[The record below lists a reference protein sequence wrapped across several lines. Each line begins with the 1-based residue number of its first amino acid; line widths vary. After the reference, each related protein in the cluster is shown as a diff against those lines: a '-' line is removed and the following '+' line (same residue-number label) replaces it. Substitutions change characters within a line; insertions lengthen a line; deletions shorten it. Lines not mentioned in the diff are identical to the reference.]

1 MSPQLFGGA
10 GVSDRRLVHLYV
22 NPSSECNLSC
32 AHCWIVPDRSGL
44 GFSTRDRRPE
54 EFTVAQFSGLL
65 AAASGLGLKRLKFT
79 GSEPLLRAD
88 FAGLYS
94 AAVNCP
100 ASPEVDIETNGT
112 LEPPGLW
119 EALGAHPPGLVSV
132 SLDST
137 ESTIHDGFRGVP
149 GAWDRT
155 RGFIGRLTAAG
166 ILTQVIMSVPEPEI
180 EPVLRM
186 AMLCREMRVH
196 SLKVNPV
203 QPMGRGVQLTG
214 GVDRAA
220 RMIDFSRRVHSL
232 LGASVMVDMP
242 PAFMPLNRLAA
253 SSRCPLLSL
262 LGVLPDGGISFCGI
276 GFSCP
281 SLVMGNFLRDDLAG
295 IWRSAAVL
303 DRLRNDLSIG
313 LNGICGD
320 CIHETSC
327 MGNCVMQN
335 YSTTGSFR
343 EPFWLCAEAERS
355 GLFPPSRRAGWH
367 AQVHPQS

>member
-1 MSPQLFGGA
+1 
-10 GVSDRRLVHLYV
+10 VSDRRLIHLYV

-32 AHCWIVPDRSGL
+32 AHCWISPNGSGL
-44 GFSTRDRRPE
+44 GFSTRDRRSG
-54 EFTVAQFSGLL
+54 EFTVTQFTDLL

-88 FAGLYS
+88 FAELYM
-94 AAVNCP
+94 AAANCP
-100 ASPEVDIETNGT
+100 ASPEVCIETNGT

-119 EALGAHPPGLVSV
+119 EVLEAHPPGLVSV

-137 ESTIHDGFRGVP
+137 ESDVHDSFRGVP
-149 GAWDRT
+149 GAWERS

-166 ILTQVIMSVPEPEI
+166 IITQVIMSVAETEI

-203 QPMGRGVQLTG
+203 QPMGRGVKLTG
-214 GVDRAA
+214 GADRAA
-220 RMIDFSRRVHSL
+220 RLIAFSRHIHSL
-232 LGASVMVDMP
+232 LGPSVLVDMP
-242 PAFMPLNRLAA
+242 PAFMPLNRLKA
-253 SSRCPLLSL
+253 SSMCALLNL

-281 SLVMGNFLRDDLAG
+281 SLVMGNFLRDDLAE
-295 IWRSAAVL
+295 IWRSAPVL
-303 DRLRNDLSIG
+303 DRLRSDLSVG

-320 CIHETSC
+320 CIHEPSC

-335 YSTTGSFR
+335 YGSTGSFR
-343 EPFWLCAEAERS
+343 EPFWLCAEAERA
-355 GLFPPSRRAGWH
+355 GLFPSSRRVGRH
-367 AQVHPQS
+367 AQVHPQG